1 MSRANLSCTEELP
14 IGPLWA
20 EQALVWWD
28 GAMTF
33 PPDATVSDA
42 GEFGLIEALTGI
54 FEQGDQV
61 LVGPGDDAAVL
72 RVRTGHVVVSTDLMV
87 EGRHFRRDWVSA
99 ADVGHRAAAQNLS
112 DINAMGGRATSL
124 TIGLAAPADLPAEWA
139 LDFARGFAE
148 ECALVG
154 ASVVGGDLSRADQLV
169 IAVTVLGACTVAP
182 VVRSGARPGDVLAL
196 CGRQG
201 WAAGGMAVLGRG
213 FRSPRVLVEA
223 YRRPEPPYDAGP
235 VAADAGATAMIDV
248 SDGLLA
254 DAGHIA
260 TASGVAMDVHRDA
273 FELAEPL
280 QAVGAALGA
289 DPLQFILGGGDDH
302 ALLATFPD
310 GSVPDGWLVIGTVTE
325 GAGVTVDGAGVR
337 RPDRLDPLLKALTAP
352 SGNGRFVSPDS
363 TRRFVARCARERRLA
378 RSPARRGRGFAGSAR
393 DLASLD
399 AAGAD
404 VEALGRAVDR
414 GPDALDVGV
423 EATLRDLARPGTVVA
438 ESRLL
443 GADVTDG
450 SHRELLR
457 IEV

>member
-1 MSRANLSCTEELP
+1 
-14 IGPLWA
+14 
-20 EQALVWWD
+20 
-28 GAMTF
+28 MTF
-33 PPDATVSDA
+33 PADATISDA

-54 FEQGDQV
+54 FAQGDQV
-61 LVGPGDDAAVL
+61 VVGPGDDAAVL

-139 LDFARGFAE
+139 LEFARGFAE

-154 ASVVGGDLSRADQLV
+154 ASVVGGDLSRADQIV

-223 YRRPEPPYDAGP
+223 YRRPEPPYDAGQ
-235 VAADAGATAMIDV
+235 VAADAGATSMIDV

-254 DAGHIA
+254 DAGHVA
-260 TASGVAMDVHRDA
+260 TASGVAIDVHRDA
-273 FELAEPL
+273 FEVAEPL

-310 GSVPDGWLVIGTVTE
+310 GSVPDGWLVVGAVAE
-325 GAGVTVDGAGVR
+325 GSGVTVDGEEY
-337 RPDRLDPLLKALTAP
+337 D
-352 SGNGRFVSPDS
+352 
-363 TRRFVARCARERRLA
+363 
-378 RSPARRGRGFAGSAR
+378 
-393 DLASLD
+393 
-399 AAGAD
+399 
-404 VEALGRAVDR
+404 
-414 GPDALDVGV
+414 GPTGW
-423 EATLRDLARPGTVVA
+423 T
-438 ESRLL
+438 
-443 GADVTDG
+443 
-450 SHRELLR
+450 HF
-457 IEV
+457 